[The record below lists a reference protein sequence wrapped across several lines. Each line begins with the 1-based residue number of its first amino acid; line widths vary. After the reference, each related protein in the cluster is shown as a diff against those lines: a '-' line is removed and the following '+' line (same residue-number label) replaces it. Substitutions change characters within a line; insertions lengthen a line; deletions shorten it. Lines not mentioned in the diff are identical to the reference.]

1 MVSGQPKAPG
11 EAGSCGI
18 AAGLGSCGG
27 IGDDGFTVADDDVL
41 AGERLELG
49 DQIAGAAVFVDP
61 GFVVSRPEITKCG
74 HGVRK
79 QVVDDGQHR
88 VAGGDDGFLL
98 ATASGQA
105 PVTGAQEGV
114 GTRIG
119 EGDAPEGAC
128 EPWVSPTAALAFGL
142 TGRLVGLR
150 AELGPRHQMRVRGES
165 GHVDADL
172 ISAISSAA
180 ATASTPGISASRAAW
195 PEKGPISFS
204 MRASSAAIWALIRSV
219 LSSIMRRIAAWWSVK
234 NPRSASSSW
243 AVFLRA
249 RPLASWA
256 SARGSRCPAIKA
268 SIIARAVTP
277 CSSDSTD
284 EILIWASSSSFSMRC
299 CSRVRSCTRARR

>member
-11 EAGSCGI
+11 EAGSSCN

-49 DQIAGAAVFVDP
+49 DQIAGTAVFVDP

-150 AELGPRHQMRVRGES
+150 AELGSQRAIRTTHGVWWINRGCP
-165 GHVDADL
+165 
-172 ISAISSAA
+172 SAIAQYEIVVSC
-180 ATASTPGISASRAAW
+180 
-195 PEKGPISFS
+195 
-204 MRASSAAIWALIRSV
+204 
-219 LSSIMRRIAAWWSVK
+219 
-234 NPRSASSSW
+234 
-243 AVFLRA
+243 AVA
-249 RPLASWA
+249 RKHVCAP
-256 SARGSRCPAIKA
+256 
-268 SIIARAVTP
+268 
-277 CSSDSTD
+277 
-284 EILIWASSSSFSMRC
+284 
-299 CSRVRSCTRARR
+299 

>member
-49 DQIAGAAVFVDP
+49 DQIAGAAVHVDP

-172 ISAISSAA
+172 GDQFGGCYRVDAGNLSK
-180 ATASTPGISASRAAW
+180 PGRLAG
-195 PEKGPISFS
+195 EGPISFS

-284 EILIWASSSSFSMRC
+284 EILIWAHSSSFSMRC
-299 CSRVRSCTRARR
+299 C